1 MGALP
6 VEESRTMDQ
15 VTVTYRGKQITA
27 SRSGGQTM
35 SGEALP
41 GDKAPE
47 WHVSIAGT
55 ALTKFP
61 ATAGDTEA
69 QVRDRVLRWLRE
81 HPDMLD
87 RDQIVLGGG

>member
-1 MGALP
+1 
-6 VEESRTMDQ
+6 MDQ
-15 VTVTYRGKQITA
+15 VTVHYEGKQVTA
-27 SRSGGQTM
+27 SLSEGETTSGQ
-35 SGEALP
+35 ALP
-41 GDKAPE
+41 SKKAPL

-61 ATAGDTEA
+61 ATPSDTEEL
-69 QVRDRVLRWLRE
+69 VRERVLRWLRE